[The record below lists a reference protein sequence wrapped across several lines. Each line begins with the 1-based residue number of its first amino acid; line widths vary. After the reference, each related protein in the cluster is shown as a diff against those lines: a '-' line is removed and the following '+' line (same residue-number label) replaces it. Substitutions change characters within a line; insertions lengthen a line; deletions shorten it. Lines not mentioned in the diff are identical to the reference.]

1 MVYAYASE
9 DPLTVAVEIF
19 SLALILA
26 SFLVISYLTY
36 RVRSRRTFQ
45 FEMFLF
51 TVVLVAAEV
60 PRVLY
65 SLHVVD
71 LDALSTVGLGIHSL
85 SMVVLTGF
93 VLIRLNGFFRT
104 GKALGKDFEGV
115 VEGAVGKSITE
126 AVGEGSMKS
135 VEFYISARVAAS
147 DPQGYARSLQ
157 RIFGSGS
164 TVLVGAIVMGICS
177 ATGLEPKP
185 QMTLAATIE
194 SARQRFLASGTP
206 LRA

>member
-1 MVYAYASE
+1 MAYQYASE

-26 SFLVISYLTY
+26 SFVVITYLTY
-36 RVRSRRTFQ
+36 RIRSRRTFQ

-65 SLHVVD
+65 SLHVID
-71 LDALSTVGLGIHSL
+71 LDALSTVGLGIHSV
-85 SMVVLTGF
+85 SMVILTGF
-93 VLIRLNGFFRT
+93 VIIRLNGFFRT
-104 GKALGKDFEGV
+104 GKVLSKDFEGV
-115 VEGAVGKSITE
+115 VEGAVGSSISE

-135 VEFYISARVAAS
+135 LEFYISARVAAS
-147 DPQGYARSLQ
+147 DPAGYARALQ
-157 RIFGSGS
+157 RIFGTGS
-164 TVLVGAIVMGICS
+164 TILVEAIVRGICS
-177 ATGLEPKP
+177 ATGLEPNPK
-185 QMTLAATIE
+185 MTLASAMQL
-194 SARQRFLASGTP
+194 ARQRFLTSGTP